1 MLENNHDY
9 FRAFVNISKAISST
23 LKLKKVLNLIL
34 ENAVEFLEL
43 SAGVI
48 SLWNKTENKL
58 EIIAHLN
65 VSQEFLDKG
74 PVYADRS
81 MPRAL
86 TTRKPVIIPDISFDD
101 QLQYPEACKKE
112 GFKALLSIPIIFK
125 DDVIGVL
132 RLYKKK
138 VREFSSQE
146 IEFMT
151 AIAELGGIAINNARY
166 LGQLKI
172 DHAREMDEL
181 WNYYS
186 DMVETPRD

>member
-1 MLENNHDY
+1 MFEKNHDY

-23 LKLKKVLNLIL
+23 LKLKEVLNLIL
-34 ENAVEFLEL
+34 GNAVEFLEL
-43 SAGVI
+43 NAGVI

-74 PVYADRS
+74 PVFADRS

-86 TTRKPVIIPDISFDD
+86 TTREPVIIPDISFDD
-101 QLQYPEACKKE
+101 QLQYPEACKNE

-132 RLYKKK
+132 RLYKNK
-138 VREFSSQE
+138 VREFSRQE

-151 AIAELGGIAINNARY
+151 AMAELGGIAINNAMFMK
-166 LGQLKI
+166 QVKI
-172 DHAREMDEL
+172 DHDREMDEL

-186 DMVETPRD
+186 DMVDTPRD